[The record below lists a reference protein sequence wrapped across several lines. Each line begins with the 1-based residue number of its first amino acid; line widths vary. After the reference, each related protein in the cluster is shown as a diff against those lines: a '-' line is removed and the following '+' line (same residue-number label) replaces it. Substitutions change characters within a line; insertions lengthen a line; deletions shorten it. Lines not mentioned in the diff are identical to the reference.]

1 MAFFGFFWLFGGPGG
16 RRDPWGPLGVQEGS
30 QIDRDGLE
38 RPPPK
43 IIKTIGYVKGSSA
56 RARNAAADVFASLKN
71 IIGGEV
77 EEYSRLLQQTRDQ
90 AVERMKQDAI
100 AKGANAII
108 AFRLQSSTIA
118 QGASEVVAYGTGVV
132 VED

>member
-1 MAFFGFFWLFGGPGG
+1 MIIATAENI
-16 RRDPWGPLGVQEGS
+16 EGK
-30 QIDRDGLE
+30 
-38 RPPPK
+38 K

-56 RARNAAADVFASLKN
+56 RARNVAADVFASLKN

-90 AVERMKQDAI
+90 AVERMKLDAI
-100 AKGANAII
+100 QKGANAIV

-118 QGASEVVAYGTGVV
+118 QGASEVVAYGTGVLI
-132 VED
+132 ED

>member
-1 MAFFGFFWLFGGPGG
+1 MRNNISMIITTAENI
-16 RRDPWGPLGVQEGS
+16 EGK
-30 QIDRDGLE
+30 
-38 RPPPK
+38 K

-56 RARNAAADVFASLKN
+56 RARNVAADVFALLKN

-90 AVERMKQDAI
+90 AVERMKLDAVE
-100 AKGANAII
+100 KGANAIV

-118 QGASEVVAYGTGVV
+118 QGASEVVAYGTGVLI
-132 VED
+132 ED

>member
-1 MAFFGFFWLFGGPGG
+1 MIVTTSEKIE
-16 RRDPWGPLGVQEGS
+16 DK
-30 QIDRDGLE
+30 
-38 RPPPK
+38 K

-100 AKGANAII
+100 CLLYTSPSPRDATLS
-108 AFRLQSSTIA
+108 RMPSSA
-118 QGASEVVAYGTGVV
+118 
-132 VED
+132 